1 MWSAQLSPSSLSCQI
16 SDTSFLA
23 VYDVK
28 FAIGR
33 DRVKSVLVV
42 RQLFKVG
49 RGITTEITQPIHWAF
64 AIAQQVILVL
74 TMAIM
79 QTVPAMENHGDE
91 HDCSLRCELEL
102 ETCLRHCHPSGPEEE
117 HVHGCEDDC
126 FKAALVC
133 CPSLRR

>member
-1 MWSAQLSPSSLSCQI
+1 M
-16 SDTSFLA
+16 
-23 VYDVK
+23 K
-28 FAIGR
+28 N
-33 DRVKSVLVV
+33 VLVV

-126 FKAALVC
+126 FKAALAC